1 MTGSRIRFGA
11 NDLKLSDLTQAG
23 KAMEARQFMERGSG
37 TDFMLPVAVSRL
49 LVKLGI
55 TLEFKFDP

>member
-1 MTGSRIRFGA
+1 
-11 NDLKLSDLTQAG
+11 
-23 KAMEARQFMERGSG
+23 MEARQFMERGSG